1 MLSNLDLKKKSF
13 LMPATVFICP
23 VVLGWNITCVQD
35 KSVTLMSLVNKGV
48 FQHSLYLCKT
58 TCLQIFPLSDF
69 AFIMLVL
76 VDRIFEDKILIFV

>member
-1 MLSNLDLKKKSF
+1 
-13 LMPATVFICP
+13 MPATVFISP

-35 KSVTLMSLVNKGV
+35 ESVTLMPLVNKDV

-58 TCLQIFPLSDF
+58 TCLQVFPLSAF